1 MDSLNCSVQGEAKH
15 FSEESRK
22 AGEPES
28 KNCGEVARAS
38 LSDWSVRLG
47 RSKPC
52 FGCFDNF

>member
-28 KNCGEVARAS
+28 KNYGEGARAFFF
-38 LSDWSVRLG
+38 DWSVRLG
-47 RSKPC
+47 RSELC
-52 FGCFDNF
+52 SGEL